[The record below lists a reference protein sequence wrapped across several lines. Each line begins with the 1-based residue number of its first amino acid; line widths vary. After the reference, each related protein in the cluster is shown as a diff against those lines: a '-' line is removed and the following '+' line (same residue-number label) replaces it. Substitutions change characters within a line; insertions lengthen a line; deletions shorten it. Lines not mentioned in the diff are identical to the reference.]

1 MFIYHYHHS
10 GIMNKNYIVSGLNVA
25 KSTLKVA
32 LIIMILGIAVTTF
45 AATQVDA
52 SGNYYEIGADQ
63 SQERYLGYF
72 ELGED
77 VQVGI
82 GASFDEN
89 LDQSENRFTENIVK
103 INLLHSLSRDFSNA
117 DTIFSLET
125 SELYRDFSADE
136 GYYKLVITNLTNE
149 NLNYVVIEAHS
160 STSML
165 AVLVFGMILVGIGF
179 AIIGMTISIV
189 FNVLMILAVYYIVRS
204 VMENEQR
211 KRNSRIMARTE
222 TTPKY
227 AGYMPPVQ

>member
-1 MFIYHYHHS
+1 
-10 GIMNKNYIVSGLNVA
+10 MNKNYFVSGLNVV

-32 LIIMILGIAVTTF
+32 LIILILGITMTTY
-45 AATQVDA
+45 AATQADFA
-52 SGNYYEIGADQ
+52 GNYYEIVANQ

-82 GASFDEN
+82 GASLGEDLEGN
-89 LDQSENRFTENIVK
+89 ENRFTGNVVK
-103 INLLHSLSRDFSNA
+103 ITLMYSVSRDFLDANS
-117 DTIFSLET
+117 IFSLET

-165 AVLVFGMILVGIGF
+165 AVLVFGMVLVGIGF
-179 AIIGMTISIV
+179 AIIGMTIGIV
-189 FNVLMILAVYYIVRS
+189 FYVLIILVIYYIVRS
-204 VMENEQR
+204 VVENEQR
-211 KRNSRIMARTE
+211 KRKYSRSEERRVGKE
-222 TTPKY
+222 CRSRWSPY
-227 AGYMPPVQ
+227 H